1 MRGGRRRAVWWAL
14 VAIAGL
20 GGAPTACG
28 GNTLALADGDAG
40 TGGAAAPSD
49 ASSPPTDGAS
59 PPPPDASSPLPPD
72 GGTDGA
78 APAPPGCPD
87 DIFVTSSLLGVGG
100 PPNRTILYTLGPE
113 TAVLSRR
120 SSTPGVNYDAL
131 GYNHLD
137 GFLYGVNTTIG
148 GTPHLVR
155 ISTAGEVIDRGPFL
169 AFMGQ
174 EWTLGTVLRDG
185 TYLLGGFGSPVFLRF
200 TLPAGPVVS
209 GTTTFSDL
217 TCWAVNPLDERVYGY
232 RFDTPGLVRVNPQTG
247 AMVVLGPLADVGQR
261 VCSCAFDKA
270 GRMLLDCGEVGP
282 AENPPA
288 ADERDTLWT
297 VDVATLTTTLVGTT
311 TALGGG
317 DIASCPFSLPA
328 P

>member
-1 MRGGRRRAVWWAL
+1 MRGGRWGARCWAM

-20 GGAPTACG
+20 GGALNACG
-28 GNTLALADGDAG
+28 GGGTLAMADRDAG
-40 TGGAAAPSD
+40 GGGAAAPAD
-49 ASSPPTDGAS
+49 GSSTAPDGSAPPPADGSS
-59 PPPPDASSPLPPD
+59 PPPPDSSSP
-72 GGTDGA
+72 A
-78 APAPPGCPD
+78 SCPD
-87 DIFVTSSLLGVGG
+87 DIFVTSSLLGGGG
-100 PPNRTILYTLGPE
+100 PPNRTILYTLAPT

-137 GFLYGVNTTIG
+137 GFLYGVNTTLG
-148 GTPHLVR
+148 GTPHLAR
-155 ISTAGEVIDRGPFL
+155 ISTTGEVLDRGPWV
-169 AFMGQ
+169 AFDGQ

-185 TYLLGGFGSPVFLRF
+185 TYLLGGFGHAVFLRF

-209 GTTTFSDL
+209 GTTTYSDL
-217 TCWAVNPLDERVYGY
+217 TCWAVNPLDDLVYGY
-232 RFDTPGLVRVNPQTG
+232 RFQTPGLVRVDPATG
-247 AMVVLGPLADVGQR
+247 AMVVLGPLDDVGQR

-282 AENPPA
+282 AKNPPA
-288 ADERDTLWT
+288 ADELDSLWT
-297 VDVATLTTTLVGTT
+297 VDVATVTATFVGTT

-317 DIASCPFSLPA
+317 DMASCPFSPS